1 MLNNKVMYYSIISIM
16 ALILNLI
23 INHKDLMNVKIRPA
37 DRTTKQANIRYS
49 YFLIAANWYFAADI
63 AWGLLYAYRDRD
75 GVFPFLYSDC
85 IFYFLFMFLTML
97 TWMRYVVAYLNK
109 KGRRSKALL
118 YGVWTLFTLG
128 LVYLM
133 INRFYPFI
141 FSFNENHDYVP
152 EPGRHI
158 AFVLQ
163 IALYLVTT
171 VYMLFISGRSSG
183 EEKIHYNAVGLTCLV
198 MDLFLI
204 LQITDPGYPF
214 YAMGLVI
221 GICVI
226 HSFVEAGEKKEKEV
240 YDHIATGLAEDYE
253 AMYYIDIE
261 TGEYKEFS
269 TSFEYESL
277 NVPVAGMDFYAETR
291 ENIERYI
298 HPDDREFAKSLY
310 SKEAMLKNLTG
321 RNSYSYKYRVMVD
334 GHPRYFRF
342 TVRRANDDRHFVLYE
357 KDIDDEIT
365 AETMRLEDQKKH
377 ITYSRIAESLASN
390 YDVIYYVSIEDS
402 SYVCYETNNIFGQL
416 EMQMSGD
423 DFFAESQRRIPEVIH
438 KSDREL
444 VTEFIDRDHLISA
457 LKAHKRNSID
467 YRIMIENR
475 GRYARMTVRK
485 TSDGTHFIIGVE
497 NIDAEVRREK
507 QQLKALNTEKELA
520 RRDELTGIKNKTA
533 YKELETSVQSNIDNG
548 VDYLPFAIVVC
559 DANDLKRI
567 NDSEGHV
574 AGDEY
579 IKESAKLLCDLFA
592 HSPVFRVGGDE
603 FVVFLRGGDYSKR
616 EELMKRLR
624 DQVLENQHSG
634 SGPILASGM
643 AEYNRGTD
651 EMVSE
656 VFDRADKEMYKD
668 KQCLK
673 DGNDHSYR

>member
-1 MLNNKVMYYSIISIM
+1 
-16 ALILNLI
+16 
-23 INHKDLMNVKIRPA
+23 
-37 DRTTKQANIRYS
+37 
-49 YFLIAANWYFAADI
+49 
-63 AWGLLYAYRDRD
+63 
-75 GVFPFLYSDC
+75 
-85 IFYFLFMFLTML
+85 
-97 TWMRYVVAYLNK
+97 
-109 KGRRSKALL
+109 
-118 YGVWTLFTLG
+118 
-128 LVYLM
+128 
-133 INRFYPFI
+133 
-141 FSFNENHDYVP
+141 
-152 EPGRHI
+152 
-158 AFVLQ
+158 
-163 IALYLVTT
+163 
-171 VYMLFISGRSSG
+171 
-183 EEKIHYNAVGLTCLV
+183 
-198 MDLFLI
+198 
-204 LQITDPGYPF
+204 
-214 YAMGLVI
+214 
-221 GICVI
+221 
-226 HSFVEAGEKKEKEV
+226 
-240 YDHIATGLAEDYE
+240 
-253 AMYYIDIE
+253 
-261 TGEYKEFS
+261 
-269 TSFEYESL
+269 
-277 NVPVAGMDFYAETR
+277 
-291 ENIERYI
+291 
-298 HPDDREFAKSLY
+298 
-310 SKEAMLKNLTG
+310 
-321 RNSYSYKYRVMVD
+321 
-334 GHPRYFRF
+334 
-342 TVRRANDDRHFVLYE
+342 
-357 KDIDDEIT
+357 
-365 AETMRLEDQKKH
+365 MRLEDQKKH

-444 VTEFIDRDHLISA
+444 VMEFIDRDHLISA

-467 YRIMIENR
+467 YRIMVGNKA
-475 GRYARMTVRK
+475 RYTRMTVRK

-643 AEYNRGTD
+643 AEYNRETD